1 MDNIEKKHIMKSNNL
16 IDCSYRL
23 TLNEQR
29 FINMA
34 CKKLKPIFVDK
45 NLSVNELEALASANV
60 FGEIEIGIPEYKRE
74 FSVRGNNIYTE
85 IESIANSLY
94 EKEITYYDENETLV
108 RKRWVI
114 TCKFNKSTKKVI
126 LKFHPDLLMDLM
138 IFKGRYT
145 KLNYSFLT
153 TVKSFYAGRLY
164 ELLRQYLAIGSRS
177 FELEEIRFKFNL
189 LDGEY
194 PKYANFKQKIL
205 KPSIDWINKNSDIMV
220 SLEEIKKGRAVH
232 KLKFTIKQSSLF
244 SDEITNLVIVDGQMN
259 MDKEIENSSVYHKI
273 RSIIE
278 LDLTAEQIDGVCD
291 SAINGL
297 KYNQIG
303 NIKVLDYISEKWD
316 ITKKYFEDKEA
327 VSQIDYINFL
337 KASLKNNYKKYIK
350 NNKHRAFND
359 YEQRQ
364 YSEDD
369 WSSIE
374 NRLLGWDKEE

>member
-74 FSVRGNNIYTE
+74 FGVKSNNIYTE
-85 IESIANSLY
+85 IEGIANSLY
-94 EKEITYYDENETLV
+94 EKEITYYDENECLV

-145 KLNYSFLT
+145 KLSYSFLT

-164 ELLRQYLAIGSRS
+164 ELLRQYLAIGTRG
-177 FELEEIRFKFNL
+177 FDLEEIRFKFNL

-194 PKYANFKQKIL
+194 SKYANFKQKIL
-205 KPSIDWINKNSDIMV
+205 KPSIDWINKNSDILV
-220 SLEEIKKGRAVH
+220 SLEEIKKGRAVT
-232 KLKFTIKQSSLF
+232 KLKFNIKQSSIITNDF
-244 SDEITNLVIVDGQMN
+244 TNLVISDGQTN

-273 RSIIE
+273 RSIVEI
-278 LDLTAEQIDGVCD
+278 DLTAEQIDGICD

-303 NIKVLDYISEKWD
+303 NIKVLDYISEKWK
-316 ITKKYFEDKEA
+316 ITKEYFNDRDN
-327 VSQIDYINFL
+327 VVTNDYVNFL
-337 KASLKNNYKKYIK
+337 KSALKKNYKKY
-350 NNKHRAFND
+350 NNKKTIPFND
-359 YEQRQ
+359 FDQRE
-364 YSEDD
+364 YSQNQWNDME
-369 WSSIE
+369 S
-374 NRLLGWDKEE
+374 RLLGWDKE

>member
-1 MDNIEKKHIMKSNNL
+1 
-16 IDCSYRL
+16 
-23 TLNEQR
+23 
-29 FINMA
+29 MA

-74 FSVRGNNIYTE
+74 FGIRSNNIYTE

-94 EKEITYYDENETLV
+94 EKEITYYDESENLV

-114 TCKFNKSTKKVI
+114 TCKFNKVTKKVI

-164 ELLRQYLAIGSRS
+164 ELLRQYLAIGTRS
-177 FELEEIRFKFNL
+177 FELDEIRFKFNL

-205 KPSIDWINKNSDIMV
+205 KPSIDWINKNSDIII
-220 SLEEIKKGRAVH
+220 SLEEIKKGRSVH
-232 KLKFTIKQSSLF
+232 KLKFTIKKSSLI
-244 SDEITNLVIVDGQMN
+244 SDEITNLVIVGEQTN

-273 RSIIE
+273 RNIVD
-278 LDLTAEQIDGVCD
+278 LGLTAEQIDGICD

-303 NIKVLDYISEKWD
+303 NVKVLDYISEKWNL
-316 ITKKYFEDKEA
+316 TKKYFNNKENA
-327 VSQIDYINFL
+327 TPKDYVNFL
-337 KASLKNNYKKYIK
+337 KASLKENYKERVNPKSFTGY
-350 NNKHRAFND
+350 D
-359 YEQRQ
+359 QRQ
-364 YSEDD
+364 YTEDE
-369 WSSIE
+369 WNNIE
-374 NRLLGWDKEE
+374 NKLLGWDKQL